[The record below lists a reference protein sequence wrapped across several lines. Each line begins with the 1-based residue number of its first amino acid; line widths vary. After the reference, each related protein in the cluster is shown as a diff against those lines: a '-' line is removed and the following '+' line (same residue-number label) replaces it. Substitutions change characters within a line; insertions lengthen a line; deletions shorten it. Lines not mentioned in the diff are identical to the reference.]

1 MESKYEK
8 QILEDIRSL
17 PPNLL
22 PKISKLIRFLKDEIL
37 SEPEKHPRK
46 KKNFESLE
54 GIFHGQIKHMDED
67 IQAVQIKLK
76 EI

>member
-8 QILEDIRSL
+8 QILEDIRSH
-17 PPNLL
+17 
-22 PKISKLIRFLKDEIL
+22 EIL
-37 SEPEKHPRK
+37 SESEKHPGK

-54 GIFHGQIKHMDED
+54 GIFHGKIKHKDED